1 MHVLRVSKG
10 QCYGGN
16 IKDLSLRCYLDLA
29 DSAALCAEMLHFTKM
44 NFVPAHNFRHY
55 SISICI
61 YNKIITIQNIFIQLI
76 ICYMR
81 WNLQ

>member
-44 NFVPAHNFRHY
+44 NFVPAHNFRYY
-55 SISICI
+55 SCWHCQFSS
-61 YNKIITIQNIFIQLI
+61 YFQDADFRLHRRS
-76 ICYMR
+76 YG
-81 WNLQ
+81 

>member
-29 DSAALCAEMLHFTKM
+29 DSAALCAEMLHLL
-44 NFVPAHNFRHY
+44 R
-55 SISICI
+55 
-61 YNKIITIQNIFIQLI
+61 
-76 ICYMR
+76 
-81 WNLQ
+81 